1 MRKMKMT
8 KKQISKILEEWSD
21 EFDKDWHE
29 SYNQD
34 LRSGHYRDMLGEIIE
49 RIDAL
54 NAAVRRPWYKRKPKP
69 SRVLTY

>member
-1 MRKMKMT
+1 MT

-29 SYNQD
+29 SYDQD
-34 LRSGHYRDMLGEIIE
+34 LRSGHYRDMLGEVIE

-54 NAAVRRPWYKRKPKP
+54 NAAVRRPWYKRKPKAK
-69 SRVLTY
+69 RILVY